1 MFYRRPKSYTITL
14 QRAHSLLKIPRDSS
28 TSIGGEAAE
37 LVNVPSRD
45 RIQEAFR
52 AAAKRHHPDLAPSS
66 NQSAIKRS
74 KQTLGS
80 TFQSISKADNT
91 VTFRECHEARELLLD
106 YYVRRKYI
114 HPEIIHS
121 TKNQPSKDLSNESL
135 FSVWIENRSF
145 QLEVF
150 LRLSLC
156 LGLAVG
162 TYFHDKHTPERRRQQ
177 ILKRDQ
183 QFYQFGPQAR

>member
-91 VTFRECHEARELLLD
+91 VTFRECHEARELLLI
-106 YYVRRKYI
+106 VG
-114 HPEIIHS
+114 
-121 TKNQPSKDLSNESL
+121 LL
-135 FSVWIENRSF
+135 RSS
-145 QLEVF
+145 QVYTPRNYTLHKEPTIK
-150 LRLSLC
+150 RL
-156 LGLAVG
+156 V
-162 TYFHDKHTPERRRQQ
+162 Q
-177 ILKRDQ
+177 
-183 QFYQFGPQAR
+183 